1 MVYNVHTILRLQ
13 IWRVM
18 ENNMFQLFNANKF
31 ETFKLTLEPEH
42 IANTPT
48 NITSKRL
55 STDVSDVAK

>member
-1 MVYNVHTILRLQ
+1 
-13 IWRVM
+13 M

>member
-31 ETFKLTLEPEH
+31 ETFKLTLEH
-42 IANTPT
+42 IANKPT

-55 STDVSDVAK
+55 STDVSDVEK